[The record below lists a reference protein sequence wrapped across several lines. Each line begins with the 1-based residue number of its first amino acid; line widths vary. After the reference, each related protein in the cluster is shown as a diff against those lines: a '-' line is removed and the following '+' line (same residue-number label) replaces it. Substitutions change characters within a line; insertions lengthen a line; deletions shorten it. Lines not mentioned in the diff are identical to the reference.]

1 MGSKVWTA
9 GNLYVNQSG
18 KIVQLMAVARQEG
31 SAQELA
37 IYQEMHAPFTVWAKS
52 LSAFEA
58 TYHKMAEVLEEKR
71 APQEKTVEASREKRA
86 PQERVLEEK
95 RAPQERMLEVSGAKS
110 ALQESVSEVSAQD
123 LSQENESEAVENQ
136 RAQGENVPAGG
147 VDVSEEELRMALE
160 KGQPEKY
167 LSGRITETEIARRGM
182 LQILDAESFREKRQL
197 LVGLRPYIDKLLL
210 HNIAAALDVV
220 LEEGT
225 LDDQFESLL
234 HCVDAHARYEGGR
247 LRS

>member
-52 LSAFEA
+52 LPAFEA

-71 APQEKTVEASREKRA
+71 APQERTV
-86 PQERVLEEK
+86 
-95 RAPQERMLEVSGAKS
+95 EVSGAKS
-110 ALQESVSEVSAQD
+110 ALQESVS
-123 LSQENESEAVENQ
+123 
-136 RAQGENVPAGG
+136 AGG
-147 VDVSEEELRMALE
+147 ADVSEEELRMALE

>member
-37 IYQEMHAPFTVWAKS
+37 IYQEMYAPFTVWAKS

-71 APQEKTVEASREKRA
+71 APQE
-86 PQERVLEEK
+86 RVV
-95 RAPQERMLEVSGAKS
+95 EVSGAKS

-123 LSQENESEAVENQ
+123 LSQENESEASENQ

-182 LQILDAESFREKRQL
+182 LQILDAESFQEKRQL

>member
-37 IYQEMHAPFTVWAKS
+37 VYQEMHAPFTVWAKS

-58 TYHKMAEVLEEKR
+58 TYHKMAEV
-71 APQEKTVEASREKRA
+71 
-86 PQERVLEEK
+86 
-95 RAPQERMLEVSGAKS
+95 SGAKS
-110 ALQESVSEVSAQD
+110 ILQESVSEVSAQD
-123 LSQENESEAVENQ
+123 LSQENESEATENQ
-136 RAQGENVPAGG
+136 CAPQERTVEASGAKSALQESVSAGG
-147 VDVSEEELRMALE
+147 ADVSEEELRMALE

>member
-71 APQEKTVEASREKRA
+71 APQERTVEA
-86 PQERVLEEK
+86 
-95 RAPQERMLEVSGAKS
+95 SGAKS
-110 ALQESVSEVSAQD
+110 ALQESVS
-123 LSQENESEAVENQ
+123 
-136 RAQGENVPAGG
+136 AGG
-147 VDVSEEELRMALE
+147 ADVSEEELRMALE

>member
-71 APQEKTVEASREKRA
+71 VPQERTVEA
-86 PQERVLEEK
+86 
-95 RAPQERMLEVSGAKS
+95 SGAKS

-123 LSQENESEAVENQ
+123 LSQENESEASENQ

-147 VDVSEEELRMALE
+147 TDVSEEELRMALE

>member
-52 LSAFEA
+52 LSAFETA
-58 TYHKMAEVLEEKR
+58 YHKMAEV
-71 APQEKTVEASREKRA
+71 
-86 PQERVLEEK
+86 
-95 RAPQERMLEVSGAKS
+95 SGANS

-123 LSQENESEAVENQ
+123 LSQENESEASENQ
-136 RAQGENVPAGG
+136 RAPQERVVEVSGAKSALQESVSAGG
-147 VDVSEEELRMALE
+147 ADVSEEELRMALE

>member
-71 APQEKTVEASREKRA
+71 APQERTVEA
-86 PQERVLEEK
+86 
-95 RAPQERMLEVSGAKS
+95 SGAKS

-123 LSQENESEAVENQ
+123 LSQENESEAFENQ

-147 VDVSEEELRMALE
+147 ADVSEEELRMALE

-182 LQILDAESFREKRQL
+182 LQILDAESFQEKRQL